1 MRRLTALDTAML
13 GALVLMIAL
22 HIVAAL
28 LSAGWPT
35 AALTDAIVGGYLLA
49 LALNVAR
56 RVVLARLMVLGAIAG
71 LLELAT
77 DAAGEG
83 FARSL
88 VYAPGGPFIWA
99 SPAYMPLSWT
109 IVLTLFGYLA
119 WRLSPYVP
127 LPVAMTICGVWAG
140 LNIPFYEEMAF
151 HAGWWRYAAAPAWG
165 HTPLYVMLFEALI
178 GASLPVLVRGMERAS
193 WRGMVLRGAAE
204 GAWMPVA
211 ALAAWLLLG
220 R

>member
-1 MRRLTALDTAML
+1 ML
-13 GALVLMIAL
+13 GALGLMIAL

-28 LSAGWPT
+28 LRAGWPT
-35 AALTDAIVGGYLLA
+35 AALTDAVVGGYLLTLTLHTA
-49 LALNVAR
+49 W
-56 RVVLARLMVLGAIAG
+56 RVVLARLMALGAVAG

-83 FARSL
+83 FAHSL

-109 IVLTLFGYLA
+109 IVLTLLGYLA

-127 LPVAMTICGVWAG
+127 LSAAMTICGVWAG
-140 LNIPFYEEMAF
+140 LNIPFSEEMAF
-151 HAGWWRYAAAPAWG
+151 HARWWRYAAAAAPAWG

-178 GASLPVLVRGMERAS
+178 GASLPLLVRGVERAS
-193 WRGMVLRGAAE
+193 WRGVVLRGAAE